1 MNIDL
6 TTILVI
12 AGAIIAGESPWRS
25 SKHGL
30 DNYAGETQAWSFVTE
45 DNQQHA
51 RNPETPPAVRALV
64 EKYLDELRASPRS
77 RRRSAR

>member
-30 DNYAGETQAWSFVTE
+30 DNYEGETQAWSFVTE

-51 RNPETPPAVRALV
+51 R
-64 EKYLDELRASPRS
+64 KS
-77 RRRSAR
+77 

>member
-30 DNYAGETQAWSFVTE
+30 DNYAGETQARRT
-45 DNQQHA
+45 
-51 RNPETPPAVRALV
+51 
-64 EKYLDELRASPRS
+64 ASIAAISAPFS
-77 RRRSAR
+77 SLRRSLHIRRAQ